1 MHWKTNTTLA
11 MAMGSALLSVACT
24 PGQSRGHSDAAILRA
39 DVNAFRYD
47 ANYDAPYNGMVDC
60 ADGARWIYLVDSNNA
75 LLRFEPDAVRLTPIG
90 TLRCSATATPFSMA
104 VDRDATAYVLHSD
117 HRIYQ
122 VSTTDAACSP
132 TSFAPNQMGFEL
144 FGMGFVSNSAGSTDE
159 TLFIGGGPESGI
171 GSGRSTLGSIGPG
184 LSTVTRLGALQ
195 GSPELTGNGNAE
207 LWGFFPD
214 SSPPSVRE
222 INRANGATLRTYDA
236 SGIGAGRPTAWAFA
250 YWGGRYYI
258 FIQTENDAST
268 NIFRVT
274 EGTGAFE
281 PVRMN
286 IGYRIVG
293 AGVSTC
299 APTDII

>member
-1 MHWKTNTTLA
+1 MHSKTSTTMA
-11 MAMGSALLSVACT
+11 VAMGCALLGACT
-24 PGQSRGHSDAAILRA
+24 PGQTRARSDAAIARA
-39 DVNAFRYD
+39 DVSVLRYD
-47 ANYDAPYNGMVDC
+47 ANADAPYTGTVDC

-104 VDRDATAYVLHSD
+104 VDREANAYVLHSD

-122 VSTTDAACSP
+122 VSTIDAACSP
-132 TSFAPNQMGFEL
+132 TSYTPNQMGFEL

-159 TLFIGGGPESGI
+159 TLFIGGGPESGV
-171 GSGRSTLGSIGPG
+171 GSGRSTLGSIGAG
-184 LSTVTRLGALQ
+184 LGSVMRLGALQ

-222 INRANGATLRTYDA
+222 IDRNNGATLRSYDA
-236 SGIGAGRPTAWAFA
+236 SGIGDGRPTAWAFA

-258 FIQTENDAST
+258 FIQTENDRST

-281 PVRMN
+281 PVQMN